1 MAEPGKAKSGA
12 ASTTILIT
20 ITNSV
25 PSDDDVSCDEGDT
38 IQFKAT
44 DQPYVVAF
52 DNFPLGIALQV
63 NQPESFPVVK
73 QNFTAHYG
81 ISVDA
86 GKAARIMTAP
96 YRIQGGTGTEG
107 GNK

>member
-1 MAEPGKAKSGA
+1 MAEPAKAKSGA

-25 PSDDDVSCDEGDT
+25 PSDEDVSCDEGDT
-38 IQFKAT
+38 VQFQAT

-63 NQPESFPVVK
+63 NQTESFPVVK

-81 ISVDA
+81 ISV
-86 GKAARIMTAP
+86 GEAARIMTAP
-96 YRIQGGTGTEG
+96 YRIQGGTGDG
-107 GNK
+107 GGTR